1 MGVLE
6 LVLVVSP
13 LLRII
18 HAIVQYKLMS
28 LLALIYLKDIS
39 EFESFSWK
47 RAKCFEVLHESF
59 LPFQSMFALLKY
71 CPSCAVAS
79 VFFQFVLVDSR
90 L

>member
-1 MGVLE
+1 MPLCNINPCTYQHLPTSEIFE
-6 LVLVVSP
+6 L
-13 LLRII
+13 
-18 HAIVQYKLMS
+18 
-28 LLALIYLKDIS
+28 
-39 EFESFSWK
+39 ESFSWK

-59 LPFQSMFALLKY
+59 LPFQPTFALSKY